1 MKKIVSFLFIF
12 FFSIHQYAFTQLVSV
27 TGTIEKISVLD
38 DGRLELQVKTEDG
51 LLRFFV
57 DEQSLIKESLPAN
70 RVKKGQTI
78 LLSQHGG
85 GGGVKGFPGIKG
97 IKGMRSPFGNM
108 SSKTLKNLGLPEIP
122 TIPEVPSVPGTPN
135 VPEVPKVPQVP
146 KLPHIPSTPGKGD
159 ASLPGTGGT
168 SSQEQQEAP
177 EPEIPELPQDRSFA
191 ELNPKPFSPPTVP
204 ASGPKKVLS
213 LKETENGIEIKLEGK
228 EGQEDIV
235 LSPDETV
242 FKLIS
247 VNDLKQNMSVDI
259 EIEGDNVRQIT
270 VI

>member
-1 MKKIVSFLFIF
+1 MKKTVSFLLIF
-12 FFSIHQYAFTQLVSV
+12 FLFMHQHTYSQSVSI
-27 TGTIEKISVLD
+27 TGKIEKISTLD
-38 DGRLELQVKTEDG
+38 DGRVELQVKTDDG
-51 LLRFFV
+51 VSSFFV

-70 RVKKGQTI
+70 RVKKGQII
-78 LLSQHGG
+78 LLSQRGR

-97 IKGMRSPFGNM
+97 IKGMRSPFGHM

-135 VPEVPKVPQVP
+135 VPEVPKAPQVP
-146 KLPHIPSTPGKGD
+146 KLPHIPSTPGKAD

-168 SSQEQQEAP
+168 SSQEQQETP

-191 ELNPKPFSPPTVP
+191 ELNPKPFSPPTAP

-242 FKLIS
+242 FKLMS
-247 VNDLKQNMSVDI
+247 VHDLKQNMSVDI

-270 VI
+270 II